1 MRPSQ
6 FRVSPGTRPLAPVRL
21 EQIPDDWM
29 CTWVYR
35 LVRGDG
41 RQVTGGFWELK
52 YVNAACL
59 RHARLPA
66 AA

>member
-1 MRPSQ
+1 VRQSNA
-6 FRVSPGTRPLAPVRL
+6 RVYPGTRPLIPVRA
-21 EQIPDDWM
+21 EQIPDDWH

-41 RQVTGGFWELK
+41 GRVTGGFWELK

-59 RHARLPA
+59 QHYRLPA